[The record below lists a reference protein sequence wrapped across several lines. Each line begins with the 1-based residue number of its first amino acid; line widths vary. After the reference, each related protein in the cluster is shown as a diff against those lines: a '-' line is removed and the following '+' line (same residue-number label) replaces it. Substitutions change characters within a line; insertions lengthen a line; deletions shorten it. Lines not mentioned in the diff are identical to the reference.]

1 MIHPSF
7 LGCFRYISRAPLK
20 NPDVANLQQASAS
33 ATASGAEKSS
43 RSSRMMRPSVQG
55 LVIEEEDEELGG
67 RRGSAANSTFGG
79 GAYFERGKRRKS
91 STEYAQYDNFLNGEE
106 TRVPFTPHLPI
117 AFDASLH

>member
-1 MIHPSF
+1 
-7 LGCFRYISRAPLK
+7 
-20 NPDVANLQQASAS
+20 
-33 ATASGAEKSS
+33 
-43 RSSRMMRPSVQG
+43 MRPSVQG

-67 RRGSAANSTFGG
+67 RRGSAANSTYGG

-106 TRVPFTPHLPI
+106 TWVPFTRHLPF